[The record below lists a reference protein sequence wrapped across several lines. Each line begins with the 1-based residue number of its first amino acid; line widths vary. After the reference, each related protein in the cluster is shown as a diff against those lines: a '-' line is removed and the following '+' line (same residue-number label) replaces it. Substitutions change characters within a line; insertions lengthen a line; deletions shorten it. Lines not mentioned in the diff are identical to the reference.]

1 MNKFELVREVI
12 AKPISQHQLQE
23 PTLLDVGCRGCELK
37 EYVRDLVQYS
47 GVDLFQNSQGSVEFV
62 LNVEDGLPIK
72 DKSYDFVVALDLVEH
87 LDDFQ
92 GGLEELLRVTRSYL
106 IVMLPNLAYA
116 PLRKEFLLSGSFS
129 NLTDKYDLLYGKA
142 GGKEVDRHRWLTVLP
157 QAEVYM
163 QKFANEKEV
172 QLETI
177 WFNDSKKR
185 MLFASFAN
193 MLRLPPSCWVASSLY
208 ILNKNNTKTDNN

>member
-1 MNKFELVREVI
+1 MNKFELIREVI
-12 AKPISQHQLQE
+12 SKPIFKDNLQKL
-23 PTLLDVGCRGCELK
+23 TLLDVGCRGCELK
-37 EYVRDLVQYS
+37 EYVKDLVQYS
-47 GVDLFQNSQGSVEFV
+47 GVDLFQNSQGSVDFV
-62 LNVEDGLPIK
+62 LNVENGLLMA

-142 GGKEVDRHRWLTVLP
+142 GGKEVDRHRWLTVLRRLKYTCKNL
-157 QAEVYM
+157 QTKK
-163 QKFANEKEV
+163 KFSFKPV
-172 QLETI
+172 GLMTV
-177 WFNDSKKR
+177 KR
-185 MLFASFAN
+185 GGYLQVLPICCVSLPLFGLHPHFTS
-193 MLRLPPSCWVASSLY
+193 
-208 ILNKNNTKTDNN
+208 